1 MSDDLT
7 GPVRSRRAGASVPI
21 WALVFVAALFLV
33 TCVSLWAFLSFTRP
47 TAPVATSSAVFIVIT
62 PAYSPVPPTHDPL
75 VPTDTAA
82 PSDGGTQTDSTPTV
96 PANQNP
102 GFITLGT
109 VVEVAHTDGAPLK
122 LRAAPSLTGEVNYL
136 ALPSEVFK
144 VQNGPTVADGFTWW
158 YLVAPSDASRN
169 GWAVENYLAASS
181 NP

>member
-7 GPVRSRRAGASVPI
+7 GPVRPRRSGASVPI
-21 WALVFVAALFLV
+21 WVLVFVSALFIV
-33 TCVSLWAFLSFTRP
+33 TCVSLWAFISFTRP
-47 TAPVATSSAVFIVIT
+47 TVPQATSSAVFIVVT
-62 PAYSPVPPTHDPL
+62 PAFTAPPATLDPL
-75 VPTDTAA
+75 VPTNTSA
-82 PSDGGTQTDSTPTV
+82 PGDPTQTDSTPTV

-102 GFITLGT
+102 GFITLGAI
-109 VVEVAHTDGAPLK
+109 VEVAHTDGAPLK

-158 YLVAPSDASRN
+158 YLVAPSDTTRN
-169 GWAVENYLAASS
+169 GWAVENYLAATT